1 MNERTEKIILST
13 GKEVEIEFR
22 SAEGKIVR
30 FLNNPG
36 QGLSMRE
43 AMEIVDIG
51 NAPCSKRLKSISF
64 KGGSFFV
71 LRIGLLMLSFALNLK
86 DT

>member
-51 NAPCSKRLKSISF
+51 N
-64 KGGSFFV
+64 V
-71 LRIGLLMLSFALNLK
+71 LAAKMAKELSL
-86 DT
+86 